1 MVLHVCARKRMCV
14 HIHTSSKCV
23 CACGCVCVL
32 FLKTSAYSLVLL
44 HMLVHLA
51 CYVVLVFGLCD
62 GHIQRVFV

>member
-1 MVLHVCARKRMCV
+1 MRA
-14 HIHTSSKCV
+14 
-23 CACGCVCVL
+23 

-62 GHIQRVFV
+62 GHVQRVFV